1 MTPQARPVPGLTKPR
16 RPALPRLAER
26 TLANGLRVV
35 AVRRGGVPMVHVRLR
50 VPFAGRRADHLPKR
64 LVLDAT
70 MTAGTSTH
78 SRGEL
83 AVALQE
89 VGGALSVSTDT
100 DRLLVRGE
108 SLRSGLPRLLELT
121 AQVVSDAQYPKDAV
135 AGEVSR
141 LQTQLQQRLSQ
152 PGEIAAE
159 ALRRRLYAGHPYG
172 RDLPDPE
179 DIAHVTAGA
188 VRTLHRRWV
197 VPAGS
202 LLVAVGDITP
212 SRALDQV
219 EKALASWSGGATN
232 PAPAPDVPTGGDL
245 TLVDRPGAVQS
256 NLRIGGPG
264 LSRRDQAYAAL
275 SLANVAFGGYFASR
289 LTQNIREDKGYT
301 YSPRSGLVHAATA
314 SGFVLEVDVATEVT
328 GPALVEIG
336 YELGRMATAPVTGT
350 ELESAVNYL
359 TGLLALQSATQAGLA
374 GVLETLLAD
383 GLDVSWLRDH
393 AAALARATTD
403 DVLEQA
409 RRFLAPAG
417 LATIV
422 VGDASQV
429 GDAVAAL
436 SPVVIRDGA
445 LTTDGR

>member
-1 MTPQARPVPGLTKPR
+1 MSARRPVPGLTKPR
-16 RPALPRLAER
+16 LSKLPTLAER
-26 TLANGLRVV
+26 TLGNGLRVV
-35 AVRRGGVPMVHVRLR
+35 AVRRGGVPMVHMRLR
-50 VPFAGRRADHLPKR
+50 VPFAGRKPDHLAKR
-64 LVLDAT
+64 LVLEAT
-70 MTAGTSTH
+70 MTHGTSVH
-78 SRGEL
+78 SRTEL

-89 VGGALSVSTDT
+89 VGAGLSVSTDT
-100 DRLLVRGE
+100 DRLLIRGE
-108 SLRSGLPRLLELT
+108 SLRSGVPRLLELIAEIIT
-121 AQVVSDAQYPKDAV
+121 DAQYPKAAV

-159 ALRRRLYAGHPYG
+159 ALRGRLYTGHPYG

-179 DIAHVTAGA
+179 DIAAVTAGA

-197 VPAGS
+197 VPPGS
-202 LLVAVGDITP
+202 LLIVVGDITP
-212 SRALDQV
+212 ARALDQV
-219 EKALASWSGGATN
+219 EKALAEWSGAATK
-232 PAPAPDVPTGGDL
+232 PAPAPRVPTGGDL

-256 NLRIGGPG
+256 NLRLGGNG
-264 LSRRDQAYAAL
+264 LSRRDDDYAAL

-301 YSPRSGLVHAATA
+301 YSPRSGLVHGATA
-314 SGFVLEVDVATEVT
+314 SGFVLEADVATEVT
-328 GPALVEIG
+328 GPSLVEIG
-336 YELGRMATAPVTGT
+336 YELGRMVTAPITSS

-383 GLDVSWLRDH
+383 ELDVSWLREH
-393 AAALARATTD
+393 PAALARATVD

-422 VGDASQV
+422 VGDASSV
-429 GDAVAAL
+429 GEAVAAL
-436 SPVVIRDGA
+436 SPVVIREA
-445 LTTDGR
+445 

>member
-1 MTPQARPVPGLTKPR
+1 MTTAARPVPGLTKPK
-16 RPALPRLAER
+16 RPKLPTLAER
-26 TLANGLRVV
+26 TLGNGLRVV
-35 AVRRGGVPMVHVRLR
+35 AVRRGGVPMVHLRLR
-50 VPFAGRRADHLPKR
+50 VPFAGRRPDHLPKR
-64 LVLDAT
+64 LVLEST
-70 MTAGTSTH
+70 MTHGTSTH

-108 SLRSGLPRLLELT
+108 SLRSGLPRVLELVAELVT
-121 AQVVSDAQYPKDAV
+121 DAQYPKDAV

-141 LQTQLQQRLSQ
+141 QQTQLQQRLSQ

-159 ALRRRLYAGHPYG
+159 ALRRRLYPGHPYG

-179 DIAHVTAGA
+179 EIAAVTAAA
-188 VRTLHRRWV
+188 VRQLHRRWV

-202 LLVAVGDITP
+202 LLVLVGDITP
-212 SRALDQV
+212 ARALDQV
-219 EKALASWSGGATN
+219 EKALAGWTGAQTK
-232 PAPAPDVPTGGDL
+232 PAPAPDEPTGGDL

-256 NLRIGGPG
+256 NLRLGGPG
-264 LSRRDQAYAAL
+264 LTRRDDNYAAL
-275 SLANVAFGGYFASR
+275 SVANVAFGGYFASR

-301 YSPRSGLVHAATA
+301 YSPRSGLVHGATA
-314 SGFVLEVDVATEVT
+314 SGFVLEADVATDVT
-328 GPALVEIG
+328 GPSLVEIS
-336 YELGRMATAPVTGT
+336 YELGRVATGPLTSS

-359 TGLLALQSATQAGLA
+359 TGLLSLQTATQAGLA
-374 GVLETLLAD
+374 GVIETLLAD
-383 GLDVSWLRDH
+383 GLDVSWLREH
-393 AAALARATTD
+393 PAALARATAD

-422 VGDASQV
+422 VGDASRV
-429 GDAVAAL
+429 GDDLAAL
-436 SPVVIRDGA
+436 SPVVISDA
-445 LTTDGR
+445 D

>member
-1 MTPQARPVPGLTKPR
+1 MTAQARPVPGLTKPR
-16 RPALPRLAER
+16 HPKQPKLAER

-35 AVRRGGVPMVHVRLR
+35 AVRRAGVPMVHVRLR
-50 VPFAGRRADHLPKR
+50 VPFAGRRADHLPQR

-70 MTAGTSTH
+70 MTSGTSTH
-78 SRGEL
+78 SRGQL

-108 SLRSGLPRLLELT
+108 SLRSGLPRLLELL
-121 AQVVSDAQYPKDAV
+121 AEVVTDAQYPKAAV
-135 AGEVSR
+135 TGEVSR

-159 ALRRRLYAGHPYG
+159 ALRHRLYPGHPYG
-172 RDLPDPE
+172 RDLPDPQ
-179 DIAHVTAGA
+179 DIADVKAGD
-188 VRTLHRRWV
+188 VRKLHRRWV

-202 LLVAVGDITP
+202 LLVLVGDITP
-212 SRALDQV
+212 ARTLDQV
-219 EKALASWSGGATN
+219 EKALTGWAGDATK
-232 PAPAPDVPTGGDL
+232 PAPAPDDPTGGDL

-256 NLRIGGPG
+256 NLRFGGPG
-264 LSRRDQAYAAL
+264 LSRRDADYPAL

-301 YSPRSGLVHAATA
+301 YSPRSGLVHAASA

-336 YELGRMATAPVTGT
+336 YELGRIATAPLTT
-350 ELESAVNYL
+350 SELESAVNYL
-359 TGLLALQSATQAGLA
+359 TGLLALQTATQAGLA

-383 GLDVSWLRDH
+383 GLDVSWLREH
-393 AAALARATTD
+393 PAALARATAD
-403 DVLEQA
+403 DVLEQS

-422 VGDASQV
+422 VGDESRI

-436 SPVVIRDGA
+436 SPIVHSDA
-445 LTTDGR
+445 S

>member
-1 MTPQARPVPGLTKPR
+1 MTLRARPVPGLTKPR
-16 RPALPRLAER
+16 RAKQPTLSER

-35 AVRRGGVPMVHVRLR
+35 AVRRGGVPMVHLRLR
-50 VPFAGRRADHLPKR
+50 VPFAGRHADHLPKR

-100 DRLLVRGE
+100 DRLLLRGE
-108 SLRSGLPRLLELT
+108 SLRSGLPRMLELLAELLT
-121 AQVVSDAQYPKDAV
+121 DAQYPKDAV

-159 ALRRRLYAGHPYG
+159 ALRRRLYDGHPYG

-179 DIAHVTAGA
+179 DIAAVTAGA
-188 VRTLHRRWV
+188 VRKLHRRWV
-197 VPAGS
+197 VPPGS
-202 LLVAVGDITP
+202 LLVVVGDITP
-212 SRALDQV
+212 ARVLDQV
-219 EKALASWSGGATN
+219 DKAFAGWSGEATK
-232 PAPAPDVPTGGDL
+232 PAPAPGRPTGGDL

-256 NLRIGGPG
+256 NLRLGGDG
-264 LSRRDQAYAAL
+264 LSRRDDAYAAL

-328 GPALVEIG
+328 GPALVEIS
-336 YELGRMATAPVTGT
+336 YELGRIATAPITSS

-359 TGLLALQSATQAGLA
+359 SGLLALQTATQAGLA

-383 GLDVSWLRDH
+383 GLDVTWLREH
-393 AAALARATTD
+393 PAALARATVD

-409 RRFLAPAG
+409 RRFLAPSG

-422 VGDASQV
+422 VGDASVV
-429 GDAVAAL
+429 GDDLTAL
-436 SPVVIRDGA
+436 SPVVTRDA
-445 LTTDGR
+445 S

>member
-1 MTPQARPVPGLTKPR
+1 MNPKARPVPGLTKPTR
-16 RPALPRLAER
+16 TKLPTLAER
-26 TLANGLRVV
+26 TLNNGLRVV
-35 AVRRGGVPMVHVRLR
+35 TVRRGGVPMVQLRLR

-64 LVLDAT
+64 LVLEST
-70 MTAGTSTH
+70 MTHGTSTH
-78 SRGEL
+78 TRGEL
-83 AVALQE
+83 AVALQG

-108 SLRSGLPRLLELT
+108 SLRSGLPRVLQLLAELVT
-121 AQVVSDAQYPKDAV
+121 DAQYPKDAV

-141 LQTQLQQRLSQ
+141 LQIQLQQRLSQ

-172 RDLPDPE
+172 RDLPEPE
-179 DIAHVTAGA
+179 EIAAVTAGA
-188 VRTLHRRWV
+188 VRKMHRRWV
-197 VPAGS
+197 VPPGS
-202 LLVAVGDITP
+202 LLVVVGDITP
-212 SRALDQV
+212 TRALDQV
-219 EKALASWSGGATN
+219 ESALAQWSGEATK

-256 NLRIGGPG
+256 NLRLGGPG
-264 LSRRDQAYAAL
+264 LTRRDDDYAAL
-275 SLANVAFGGYFASR
+275 AVANVAFGGYFASR

-328 GPALVEIG
+328 GPSLVEIS
-336 YELGRMATAPVTGT
+336 YELGRIATGPLTSS
-350 ELESAVNYL
+350 ELESAVHYL
-359 TGLLALQSATQAGLA
+359 TGLLALQTATQAGLA

-383 GLDVSWLRDH
+383 GLDVSWLREH
-393 AAALARATTD
+393 PAALARATVD

-422 VGDASQV
+422 VGDASRV
-429 GDAVAAL
+429 GADVAAL
-436 SPVVIRDGA
+436 TPVVMCDA
-445 LTTDGR
+445 P

>member
-1 MTPQARPVPGLTKPR
+1 VTSLARPVPGLTKPR
-16 RPALPRLAER
+16 RPKQPVLAER

-35 AVRRGGVPMVHVRLR
+35 AVRRGGVPMVHLRLR
-50 VPFAGRRADHLPKR
+50 VPFAGRRSDHLPKR

-70 MTAGTSTH
+70 MTSGTSTH
-78 SRGEL
+78 SRSEL

-89 VGGALSVSTDT
+89 VGAALSVSTDT

-108 SLRSGLPRLLELT
+108 SLKSGLPRVLELLAELVT
-121 AQVVSDAQYPKDAV
+121 DAQYPKAAV
-135 AGEVSR
+135 VGEITR

-152 PGEIAAE
+152 PGEVAAE
-159 ALRRRLYAGHPYG
+159 ALRRRLYPGHPYG
-172 RDLPDPE
+172 RDLPDPKE
-179 DIAHVTAGA
+179 IADVTAGG
-188 VRTLHRRWV
+188 VRKLHRRWV
-197 VPAGS
+197 VPPGS
-202 LLVAVGDITP
+202 LLVLVGDITP
-212 SRALDQV
+212 ARALDQV
-219 EKALASWSGGATN
+219 EKALAGWSGEATK
-232 PAPAPDVPTGGDL
+232 PAPAPDLPVGGDL

-256 NLRIGGPG
+256 NLRLGGPG
-264 LSRRDQAYAAL
+264 LSRSDDGYAAL

-314 SGFVLEVDVATEVT
+314 SGLVLEVDVATEVT
-328 GPALVEIG
+328 GPALVEIA
-336 YELGRMATAPVTGT
+336 YELGRIATAPITEK

-359 TGLLALQSATQAGLA
+359 TGLLALQTATQAGLA

-383 GLDVSWLRDH
+383 GLDVSWLREH
-393 AAALARATTD
+393 PAALARATVD
-403 DVLEQA
+403 DVLQQS

-422 VGDASQV
+422 VGDASRV

-436 SPVVIRDGA
+436 SPVVTRVSS
-445 LTTDGR
+445 

>member
-1 MTPQARPVPGLTKPR
+1 MTPKARPVPGLTKPR
-16 RPALPRLAER
+16 RPKLPTLAER

-35 AVRRGGVPMVHVRLR
+35 AVRRGGVPMVQLRLR

-70 MTAGTSTH
+70 MTSGTSSH

-108 SLRSGLPRLLELT
+108 SLRSGLPRLLELLAELVT
-121 AQVVSDAQYPKDAV
+121 DAQYPKDAV

-141 LQTQLQQRLSQ
+141 LQTQLQQRLSE
-152 PGEIAAE
+152 PSEIAAE

-179 DIAHVTAGA
+179 EIAAVTAVG
-188 VRTLHRRWV
+188 VRSLHRRWV
-197 VPAGS
+197 VPDGS
-202 LLVAVGDITP
+202 LLVMVGDITP
-212 SRALDQV
+212 ERALDQV
-219 EKALASWSGGATN
+219 AKALAGWSGEATK
-232 PAPAPDVPTGGDL
+232 PAPGPDVPTGGDL

-256 NLRIGGPG
+256 NLRLGGPG
-264 LSRRDQAYAAL
+264 LTRRDDDYAAL
-275 SLANVAFGGYFASR
+275 ALANVAFGGYFASR

-301 YSPRSGLVHAATA
+301 YSPRSGLVHGATV
-314 SGFVLEVDVATEVT
+314 SGFVVEADVATEVT
-328 GPALVEIG
+328 GPSLVEIG
-336 YELGRMATAPVTGT
+336 YELGRIATAPITAS

-359 TGLLALQSATQAGLA
+359 TGLLALQTATQAGLA

-383 GLDVSWLRDH
+383 GLDVTWLREH
-393 AAALARATTD
+393 PAALARATVD
-403 DVLEQA
+403 DVLEQS

-422 VGDASQV
+422 VGDAARV

-436 SPVVIRDGA
+436 APVVTRDG
-445 LTTDGR
+445 

>member
-16 RPALPRLAER
+16 RAKLPTLAER

-64 LVLDAT
+64 LVLEAT
-70 MTAGTSTH
+70 MTSGTSTH

-108 SLRSGLPRLLELT
+108 SLKSGLPRLLDLLAELVT
-121 AQVVSDAQYPKDAV
+121 DAQYPKGPVD
-135 AGEVSR
+135 GEVSR
-141 LQTQLQQRLSQ
+141 LQTQLRQRLSQ

-159 ALRRRLYAGHPYG
+159 ALRSRLYPGHPYG
-172 RDLPDPE
+172 RDLPDPRE
-179 DIAHVTAGA
+179 IAGVTAAA
-188 VRTLHRRWV
+188 VRSLHRRWV

-202 LLVAVGDITP
+202 LLVLVGDITP
-212 SRALDQV
+212 ARTLDQV
-219 EKALASWSGGATN
+219 EKALSGWSGAATKL
-232 PAPAPDVPTGGDL
+232 APAPDDPTGGDL

-256 NLRIGGPG
+256 NLRLGGPG
-264 LSRRDQAYAAL
+264 LSRRDDDYAAL
-275 SLANVAFGGYFASR
+275 ALANVAFGGYFASR

-328 GPALVEIG
+328 GPSLVEIG
-336 YELGRMATAPVTGT
+336 YELGRMATAPITGT

-359 TGLLALQSATQAGLA
+359 SGLLALQAATQAGLA

-383 GLDVSWLRDH
+383 GLDVSWLRYH
-393 AAALARATTD
+393 PAALARATAG
-403 DVLEQA
+403 DVLEQG

-422 VGDASQV
+422 VGDASLV

-436 SPVVIRDGA
+436 SPIVIRDG
-445 LTTDGR
+445 T

>member
-1 MTPQARPVPGLTKPR
+1 MTPHARPVPGLTKPR
-16 RPALPRLAER
+16 RAKQPTLSER
-26 TLANGLRVV
+26 TLASGLRVV
-35 AVRRGGVPMVHVRLR
+35 AVRRGGVPMVHLRLR

-70 MTAGTSTH
+70 MTAGTSSH

-100 DRLLVRGE
+100 DRLLLRGE
-108 SLRSGLPRLLELT
+108 SLRSGLPRMLELLAELLT
-121 AQVVSDAQYPKDAV
+121 DAQYPKAAV

-159 ALRRRLYAGHPYG
+159 ALRRRLYDGHPYG
-172 RDLPDPE
+172 RDLPDPQ
-179 DIAHVTAGA
+179 DFAAVTAGA
-188 VRTLHRRWV
+188 VRKLHRRWV
-197 VPAGS
+197 VPPGS
-202 LLVAVGDITP
+202 LLVVVGDITP
-212 SRALDQV
+212 ARVLDQV
-219 EKALASWSGGATN
+219 EKALAGWSGEASE
-232 PAPAPDVPTGGDL
+232 PAPAPGVPTGGDL

-256 NLRIGGPG
+256 NLRLGGPG
-264 LSRRDQAYAAL
+264 LSRPDEAYAAL

-336 YELGRMATAPVTGT
+336 YELGRIATSPITSS

-359 TGLLALQSATQAGLA
+359 TGLLALQTATQAGLA

-393 AAALARATTD
+393 AAALARATAE

-422 VGDASQV
+422 VGDASLV
-429 GDAVAAL
+429 GDALTAL
-436 SPVVIRDGA
+436 SPVVTRDA
-445 LTTDGR
+445 S

>member
-1 MTPQARPVPGLTKPR
+1 MTPQVRPVPGLTKPR
-16 RPALPRLAER
+16 RPKQPTLAER
-26 TLANGLRVV
+26 TLGNGLRVV
-35 AVRRGGVPMVHVRLR
+35 AVRRGGVPMVHLRLR

-108 SLRSGLPRLLELT
+108 SLRSGLPRVLELL
-121 AQVVSDAQYPKDAV
+121 AELVADAQYPKAAV

-159 ALRRRLYAGHPYG
+159 ALRHRLYAGHPYG
-172 RDLPDPE
+172 RDLPDPN
-179 DIAHVTAGA
+179 DVAGVSAVA

-197 VPAGS
+197 VPPGS
-202 LLVAVGDITP
+202 LLVVVGDVTP
-212 SRALDQV
+212 ARTLDQV
-219 EKALASWSGGATN
+219 EKALGDWSGDATE

-256 NLRIGGPG
+256 NLRFGGPG
-264 LSRRDQAYAAL
+264 LSRRDPHYAAL
-275 SLANVAFGGYFASR
+275 ALANVAFGGYFASR

-301 YSPRSGLVHAATA
+301 YSPRSALVHGATA
-314 SGFVLEVDVATEVT
+314 SGFALDVDVATEVT
-328 GPALVEIG
+328 GPALVEVG
-336 YELGRMATAPVTGT
+336 YELGRIATAPITSS

-359 TGLLALQSATQAGLA
+359 SGLLALQTATQAGLA
-374 GVLETLLAD
+374 GVLEMLLAD
-383 GLDVSWLRDH
+383 GLDVSWLREH
-393 AAALARATTD
+393 PAALARATVN
-403 DVLEQA
+403 DVLDQA

-422 VGDASQV
+422 VGDASRV
-429 GDAVAAL
+429 GNDLDAL
-436 SPVVIRDGA
+436 SPIVTRDA
-445 LTTDGR
+445 S